1 MRLREL
7 GPTGFELPVIG
18 QGTWNMER
26 DDRRAAVAA
35 LQRGIDEGM
44 THIDTAEMYGAGA
57 VEALVGEAIRGRRD
71 QVFLASKVLP
81 SNASREGTIAACK
94 RSLRQLGTDYLDL
107 YLLHWPGRFPL
118 EETFAG
124 FDALVEAGLIRSYG
138 VSNFT
143 AEELDAAVQIAG
155 AGRIACN
162 QVCYHL
168 RARTIEHY
176 VIPRCEHHGIAVVG
190 YSPFGSGPLPGP
202 RSRGGRALAEV
213 AAARAATPHQV
224 ALAFLTRFEHCFAI
238 PKSCHAHRAVEN
250 AAAGELEL
258 SEREIAIL
266 ERAFPLGAPRR
277 DVPFI

>member
-1 MRLREL
+1 MKQRTL
-7 GPTGFELPVIG
+7 GQTGFDLPVIG

-71 QVFLASKVLP
+71 RVFLASKVLP

-94 RSLRQLGTDYLDL
+94 RSLRHLGTDYLDL

-124 FDALVEAGLIRSYG
+124 FESLLEAGLIRSFG
-138 VSNFT
+138 VSNFN
-143 AEELDAAVQIAG
+143 ADELDAAVQVAG
-155 AGRIACN
+155 TGRIACN

-168 RARTIEHY
+168 RARTIEHF
-176 VIPRCEHHGIAVVG
+176 VIPRCEQHGIAVVA

-202 RSRGGRALAEV
+202 RSRGGRVLAEV
-213 AAARAATPHQV
+213 AAAHAATPHQV
-224 ALAFLTRFEHCFAI
+224 ALAFLTRFQSCLAI
-238 PKSCHAHRAVEN
+238 PKSSRADRAAEN
-250 AAAGELEL
+250 AAAGELKLSVEGAAALEL
-258 SEREIAIL
+258 
-266 ERAFPLGAPRR
+266 AFPLGAPRH
-277 DVPFI
+277 DVPVI